1 MKWTIGSTTR
11 PYSSIPFVDACRR
24 IADAG
29 YSDVAVFGNEI
40 TSKSSNKRVLE
51 VREAATNV
59 GLTPSMV
66 LGRTELT
73 QGLDKGID
81 DFKRL
86 IDNVAEVGA
95 KWLLD
100 CGTSNPDDFANFYEL
115 MRRVSPHAEA
125 SGVSISL
132 KPHGGITLTIEDLIR
147 AYNKVNHPGFGLC
160 YDPGNIIYYTKGKLR
175 PEPFAERIAPMT
187 TTFIIKDCILNNET
201 PDVMITPGN
210 GLVDFEKVIGG
221 LVNNGF
227 NGPLFLECV
236 GGTHLEDIDR
246 EIAESLDFVRCIL
259 KKISELPRCE

>member
-11 PYSSIPFVDACRR
+11 PYSTISFADACRR
-24 IADAG
+24 IAEAG

-40 TSKSSNKRVLE
+40 TSKSSNKSVLE
-51 VREAATNV
+51 VRNAAADV

-86 IDNVAEVGA
+86 IDKVAELGA

-100 CGTSNPDDFANFYEL
+100 CGTDNPANFANFYEL

-125 SGVSISL
+125 SGVSITL

-147 AYNKVNHPGFGLC
+147 AHDKVNHPCFGIC
-160 YDPGNIIYYTKGKLR
+160 FDPGNIIYYTKGKLR

-187 TTFIIKDCILNNET
+187 TTLIIKDCILKNET
-201 PDVMITPGN
+201 PDVMVTPGD

-227 NGPLFLECV
+227 DGPLFLECV
-236 GGTHLEDIDR
+236 EGTHLDDIDR
-246 EIAESLDFVRCIL
+246 EVAKSLDFVRRIL
-259 KKISELPRCE
+259 KKIQKLPRCE